1 MIEKKIK
8 NYLEKAL
15 KVPVWVEHR
24 EDEPDSFIIFEK
36 TGGYVKNTINHSTF
50 AFQSYGK
57 TLTEALKL
65 NNKLLDYMMIFE
77 DANVK
82 LNSNYNFTDTSTK
95 KYRYQAILELIY

>member
-15 KVPVWVEHR
+15 EVPVWVEHR
-24 EDEPDSFIIFEK
+24 EDEPDSFIILEK
-36 TGGYVKNTINHSTF
+36 TGGYIKNTINHSTF
-50 AFQSYGK
+50 TFQSYGK

-65 NNKLLDYMMIFE
+65 NNKLLDYMMMFE

>member
-1 MIEKKIK
+1 MIEKKIR

-15 KVPVWVEHR
+15 GVPVWVEHR
-24 EDEPDSFIIFEK
+24 ENEPDSFVIFEK
-36 TGGYVKNTINHSTF
+36 TGGYIKDTIHHSTY

-57 TLTEALKL
+57 TLAEALKL

-77 DANVK
+77 DANVR

-95 KYRYQAILELIY
+95 RYRYQAILELIY

>member
-1 MIEKKIK
+1 MIEKKIRD
-8 NYLEKAL
+8 YLEKAL

-24 EDEPDSFIIFEK
+24 ENEPDSFIIFEK
-36 TGGYVKNTINHSTF
+36 TGGHIKNTIHHSTY

-57 TLTEALKL
+57 TLAEALKL

-77 DANVK
+77 DANVR

-95 KYRYQAILELIY
+95 RYRYQAILELIY